1 MPKSGV
7 FFYQLTALV
16 ALVALVASTRISIF
30 CLENAKTKQQ
40 RQHNTHLVVNKDF
53 SEVESDLV
61 LGGNVVV
68 L

>member
-7 FFYQLTALV
+7 FFYQLKALV
-16 ALVALVASTRISIF
+16 ALVALVALTRISIL

>member
-1 MPKSGV
+1 MPKSG
-7 FFYQLTALV
+7 FFLPVKALV
-16 ALVALVASTRISIF
+16 ALVALVALTRISMF
-30 CLENAKTKQQ
+30 CLENAKTKQK